1 MVRFEKDRLVIEI
14 QTNGRPVEYWMELQ
28 RALLDMLSHTT
39 QETLIEETFYTVP
52 DFLRELMPDYETLAK
67 MQND

>member
-1 MVRFEKDRLVIEI
+1 MVRFEKSRLVIEI
-14 QTNGRPVEYWMELQ
+14 DTHGRPVEYWMELQ

>member
-1 MVRFEKDRLVIEI
+1 MVRFEKSRLVIEI
-14 QTNGRPVEYWMELQ
+14 DTHGSPVEYWMELQ

-52 DFLRELMPDYETLAK
+52 DFLRELMPDYEILAK

>member
-14 QTNGRPVEYWMELQ
+14 QTHGRPVEYWMELQ
-28 RALLDMLSHTT
+28 RALLDMLRYTT
-39 QETLIEETFYTVP
+39 QETLIEETFYNVP
-52 DFLRELMPDYETLAK
+52 DFLQELMPDYETLAK

>member
-14 QTNGRPVEYWMELQ
+14 QTHGRTVEYWMELQ
-28 RALLDMLSHTT
+28 RALLDMLRYTT

-52 DFLRELMPDYETLAK
+52 DFLQELMPDYETLAK

>member
-14 QTNGRPVEYWMELQ
+14 QTHGSPVEYWMELQ

-52 DFLRELMPDYETLAK
+52 DFLRELMPDYEILAK

>member
-14 QTNGRPVEYWMELQ
+14 QTHGRPVEYWMELQ

-39 QETLIEETFYTVP
+39 QENIIEETFYTVP
-52 DFLRELMPDYETLAK
+52 DFLRELMPDYKTLAK

>member
-14 QTNGRPVEYWMELQ
+14 QTHGRPVEYWMELQ
-28 RALLDMLSHTT
+28 RGLLDMLRYTT

>member
-14 QTNGRPVEYWMELQ
+14 DTHGSPVEYWMELQ

-52 DFLRELMPDYETLAK
+52 DFLRELMPDYEILAK

>member
-14 QTNGRPVEYWMELQ
+14 QTHGSPVEYWMELQ

>member
-1 MVRFEKDRLVIEI
+1 MVRFEKSRLVIEI
-14 QTNGRPVEYWMELQ
+14 DTHGSPVEYWMELQ

>member
-14 QTNGRPVEYWMELQ
+14 DTHGSPVEYWMELQ